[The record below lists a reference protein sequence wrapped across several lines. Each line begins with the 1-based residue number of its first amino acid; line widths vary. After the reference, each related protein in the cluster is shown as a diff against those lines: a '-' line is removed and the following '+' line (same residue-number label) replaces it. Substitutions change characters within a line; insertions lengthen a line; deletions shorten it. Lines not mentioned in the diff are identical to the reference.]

1 MDSLLKNGFLKSAD
15 FALKNYFLK
24 QNVDISESMKS
35 TILELKGRLEGLLKI
50 ISQVKKALV
59 AMPVFMWGQ
68 SEESIFVH
76 VKFSH
81 RFDTPGC
88 LDITEEIYEIKDNKL
103 FYQANC
109 MQTHQPINF
118 ILDINLF
125 EEAVDE
131 GKVIRK
137 GSVGT
142 RVLEF
147 KKKSKTIWKNLHDD
161 TEKFSRLQMRVWWE
175 LKDVYPQAMKQYS
188 KMLEQDEEDDEVGSS
203 I

>member
-1 MDSLLKNGFLKSAD
+1 METLLRNGFLKSAD
-15 FALKNYFLK
+15 FLLKNHFLK
-24 QNVDISESMKS
+24 QSVDISGKMKV
-35 TILELKGRLEGLLKI
+35 TIVEIKNRLEHLLKM

-59 AMPVFMWGQ
+59 TLPVFMWGQ
-68 SEESIFVH
+68 SQDSIVVH

-88 LDITEEIYEIKDNKL
+88 LDISEEEFEVKNRKL
-103 FYQANC
+103 YYRANC

-118 ILDINLF
+118 VIDINLF
-125 EEAVDE
+125 DDALDE

-147 KKKSKTIWKNLHDD
+147 KKKERKIWKNIHDD
-161 TEKFSRLQMRVWWE
+161 TEKFTRMQWTSTRSCSRR
-175 LKDVYPQAMKQYS
+175 MKT
-188 KMLEQDEEDDEVGSS
+188 KTR
-203 I
+203 